1 MTDLARLRTPRP
13 HRADAGRNFD
23 AILAAARTAFT
34 ELGADAPLDEIAR
47 RAGVGIATLYRN
59 FPTREQLIENV
70 YITEVEAVSQAAVDV
85 ANLDPWEALTTWLHR
100 FVDYVGAKRA
110 LLAGLNRDSET
121 FRACRTELFTAGGP
135 LLERAQREGVVRP
148 DVTIVDV
155 MWMVSGVAGV
165 NFGDPGQ
172 REHVLAVALDGLRFM
187 GAGKP

>member
-1 MTDLARLRTPRP
+1 VNDLARLRTPRP

-70 YITEVEAVSQAAVDV
+70 YITEVEAVAQAAVDG
-85 ANLDPWEALTTWLHR
+85 ASLDPWGGLTRWLR
-100 FVDYVGAKRA
+100 RYVDYVGAKRA
-110 LLAGLNRDSET
+110 LITGLNRDSAT
-121 FRACRTELFTAGGP
+121 FQACRDELFAAGSP
-135 LLERAQREGVVRP
+135 LLERAQRDGAVRP

-155 MWMVSGVAGV
+155 MWLVSGVAGV
-165 NFGDPGQ
+165 GGDPDR
-172 REHVLAVALDGLRFM
+172 REKVLAVALDGLRFT
-187 GAGKP
+187 GGDKP